1 MKQHTQKGEEQVEQ
15 GLTPVPEA
23 LWPQAKMFTQD
34 AELDPTLAYWQK
46 AYMKI
51 MNLGTGEMAQQLR
64 ALDVLEEDLGLVLST
79 HIVAH
84 NSL

>member
-1 MKQHTQKGEEQVEQ
+1 
-15 GLTPVPEA
+15 
-23 LWPQAKMFTQD
+23 
-34 AELDPTLAYWQK
+34 
-46 AYMKI
+46 MKI

-79 HIVAH
+79 HMVAH